1 MEDDY
6 VSDFWCCERKSLWTR
21 IHMVKSFLDQSNIHV
36 FWDIFIA
43 TSHDLSAPLSPVE
56 SSLREEFAWICP
68 DEVPIFR
75 RDVVVCFFLF
85 SVLKFFFFVSFF
97 E

>member
-1 MEDDY
+1 
-6 VSDFWCCERKSLWTR
+6 
-21 IHMVKSFLDQSNIHV
+21 MVKSFPGQSNIHV

-43 TSHDLSAPLSPVE
+43 TSHDLNAPLSPVE

-75 RDVVVCFFLF
+75 RDVVVCFFPFFGAEILF
-85 SVLKFFFFVSFF
+85 FSFHF
-97 E
+97 SNDEEIGTS